1 MFTNSISLAGILFQ
15 ILLLFRGLK
24 CRMIRSYPYFYAY
37 IATSF
42 VVTMISYFALLE
54 YPANYAAVFWPFE
67 FLSLFIGCGLVLEIF
82 GHVLDAYPG
91 ADKVAK
97 ALCAI
102 VFAILFLVGFFYLFA
117 SSSGSLTNSEV
128 ELERNVRA
136 AQILFFLGIVGTI
149 FYYGIALGRNMRG
162 MIYGYGVYLAASVV
176 SLALRLYY
184 HSRVDILR
192 SFRPIAFDLSLLIW
206 LIALWSYEPNL
217 APPCDPPEKPDYEA
231 LASLT
236 KAQIDAMRS
245 HLGRPTRG

>member
-1 MFTNSISLAGILFQ
+1 ML
-15 ILLLFRGLK
+15 
-24 CRMIRSYPYFYAY
+24 RSYPYFYTY
-37 IATSF
+37 IGTSF
-42 VVTMISYFALLE
+42 VVTAISYFVLLE
-54 YPANYAAVFWPFE
+54 YPASYATVFWPFE
-67 FLSLFIGCGLVLEIF
+67 FLSLFVGCGLVLEIF

-102 VFAILFLVGFFYLFA
+102 VFAILFLVGLFYLFG
-117 SSSGSLTNSEV
+117 SSSAALANSEV

-162 MIYGYGVYLAASVV
+162 MIYGYGVYLAASVI

-184 HSRVDILR
+184 HARVDALR
-192 SFRPIAFDLSLLIW
+192 TFRPIAFDLSLLTW
-206 LIALWSYEPNL
+206 LIALWSYEPNP
-217 APPCDPPEKPDYEA
+217 APPVDPPDEPGYEA

-236 KAQIDAMRS
+236 KAQIEAMRS
-245 HLGRPTRG
+245 HIGRPTRG